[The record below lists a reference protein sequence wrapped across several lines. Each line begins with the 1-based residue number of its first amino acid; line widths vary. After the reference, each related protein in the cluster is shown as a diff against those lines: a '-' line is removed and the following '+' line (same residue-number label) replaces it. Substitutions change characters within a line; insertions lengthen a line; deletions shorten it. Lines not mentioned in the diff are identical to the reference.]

1 MFHRI
6 KASNKSNLYAL
17 EIENPYLKNDLIRM
31 KDNYG
36 RNKKGYE
43 SLKNSRA
50 LTKSDLIF
58 KTPMLNKKKKY
69 KINNVKINIS
79 FMKDF
84 KTLKSYDD
92 KSISIILDGKI
103 VSEKNKTVIT
113 TGEIVKS
120 YTLKQLANYFKLNGK
135 ILLLRASKI

>member
-1 MFHRI
+1 
-6 KASNKSNLYAL
+6 
-17 EIENPYLKNDLIRM
+17 M

-43 SLKNSRA
+43 SLKSSRA
-50 LTKSDLIF
+50 LTRNDLIF
-58 KTPMLNKKKKY
+58 KTPNLNEKKKY
-69 KINNVKINIS
+69 KKNNLKINIS
-79 FMKDF
+79 FFKDF
-84 KTLKSYDD
+84 KNLKSYDD
-92 KSISIILDGKI
+92 KSIAIILDGKI

-120 YTLKQLANYFKLNGK
+120 YTLKQLANYFKVDGK